1 MKKYTDTTG
10 VAKVSLIITPGSKTR
25 GKEVWMTFSN
35 FGMSKAAQIKLK
47 HKLLLSPSSRAWCTV
62 KPNQLKG
69 QSLEQ
74 RKVNC
79 RSVGGLFSKDPNFLV
94 VFREE
99 FLKAKFGV
107 RAAV

>member
-1 MKKYTDTTG
+1 M
-10 VAKVSLIITPGSKTR
+10 
-25 GKEVWMTFSN
+25 
-35 FGMSKAAQIKLK
+35 
-47 HKLLLSPSSRAWCTV
+47 
-62 KPNQLKG
+62 
-69 QSLEQ
+69 EQ

-79 RSVGGLFSKDPNFLV
+79 KDKTRSVGGLFSKDPNFLV